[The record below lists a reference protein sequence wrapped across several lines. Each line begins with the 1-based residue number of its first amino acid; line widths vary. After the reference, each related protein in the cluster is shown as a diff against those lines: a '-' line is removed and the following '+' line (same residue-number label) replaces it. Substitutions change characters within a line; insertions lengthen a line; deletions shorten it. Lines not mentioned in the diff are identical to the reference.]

1 MFGTCLAGVADAWQG
16 VKSIGVLCL
25 QVKKK
30 KNIEPMFRALLESM
44 RFNPRVSDCREAL
57 RLSREK
63 LAAFYEKWA
72 CEGAF
77 LQYFKG
83 QWEDKIGDFSHD

>member
-1 MFGTCLAGVADAWQG
+1 
-16 VKSIGVLCL
+16 
-25 QVKKK
+25 
-30 KNIEPMFRALLESM
+30 MFRALLELM
-44 RFNPRVSDCREAL
+44 RFNPRVSDCPEAL

-63 LAAFYEKWA
+63 LAAFYEQWA

-83 QWEDKIGDFSHD
+83 QWEDKIGDFPPD